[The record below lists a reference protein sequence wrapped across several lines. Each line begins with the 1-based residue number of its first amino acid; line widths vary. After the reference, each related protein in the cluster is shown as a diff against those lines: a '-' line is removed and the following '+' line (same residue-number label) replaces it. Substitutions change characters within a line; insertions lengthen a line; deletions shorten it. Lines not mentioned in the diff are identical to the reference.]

1 MSGNNN
7 HNNSG
12 NNNQGGGRN
21 TPKNNYANNT
31 STSNSSSPGIPSGV
45 LIYAIASLIFCT
57 LFNLIYVTGMVD
69 FSNDSFDTIV
79 STLGVILPVTAAVFI
94 SINMND

>member
-7 HNNSG
+7 QNNG
-12 NNNQGGGRN
+12 NNQGGRN
-21 TPKNNYANNT
+21 TPKNNYANNSSPT
-31 STSNSSSPGIPSGV
+31 NSSSPGIPSGV